1 MTKPLHIIAAV
12 VTTSALFAP
21 AALATDVRS
30 DVRSDVRTVPKVDV
44 RVDVRSDVRVV
55 PHVDVRV
62 DVRSDVRRSS
72 QRFHRGY

>member
-1 MTKPLHIIAAV
+1 MKRPVHIIAAV

-30 DVRSDVRTVPKVDV
+30 DVRAVPRVDV
-44 RVDVRSDVRVV
+44 RADVRSDVRVV
-55 PHVDVRV
+55 PHVDVYI

-72 QRFHRGY
+72 HRFHRGY

>member
-1 MTKPLHIIAAV
+1 MTKPLQIIAAV

-21 AALATDVRS
+21 VALAA
-30 DVRSDVRTVPKVDV
+30 DVRSDVRTVPRVDV

-72 QRFHRGY
+72 HRFHRGY